1 MNRAL
6 YIAKTGLEAQQFRLA
21 TISNNLANANTF
33 AYKAGRAEFDDLL
46 YQNVRQPGAQATQ
59 DETNTLPSGLQLGTG
74 VKAIGVQKIHTQG
87 NLMVTDNQLDV
98 AIEGK
103 GFFQALDQDGNLM
116 YTRDGSF
123 QMNQNGDVVTSSGYL
138 LEPNINIPQDAT
150 NISITRDGA
159 VYVTQPG
166 NVAQNQVGQIEITT
180 FINPAGLESMGHNF
194 YKETTASGTAN
205 INNPQTAEAG
215 GLTQGALE
223 SSNVN
228 TVEELIGMIEAQ
240 RTYEMNS
247 KAISAADGMMQYLNN
262 NT

>member
-21 TISNNLANANTF
+21 AISNNLANANTY

-159 VYVTQPG
+159 VYITQPG
-166 NVAQNQVGQIEITT
+166 NVEQNQVGQIELTT

>member
-6 YIAKTGLEAQQFRLA
+6 YVAKTGLEAQQFRLA
-21 TISNNLANANTF
+21 AISNNLANANTYG
-33 AYKAGRAEFDDLL
+33 YKTGRAEFDDLL
-46 YQNVRQPGAQATQ
+46 YQNVRQPGAQASQ
-59 DETNTLPSGLQLGTG
+59 DESNTLPSGLQLGTG

-87 NLMVTDNQLDV
+87 NLMVTDNQLDI

-116 YTRDGSF
+116 YSRDGSF
-123 QMNQNGDVVTSSGYL
+123 QVNQNGDVVTSSGYL

-150 NISITRDGA
+150 DVSITRDGT

-166 NVAQNQVGQIEITT
+166 NVEQNQVGQIEIAT
-180 FINPAGLESMGHNF
+180 FINPAGLESLGHNF
-194 YKETTASGTAN
+194 FSETTASGGPN
-205 INNPQTAEAG
+205 LNNPLTAEAG

-223 SSNVN
+223 ASNVN